1 MVQRETFDQVISYNA
16 DQWLIFICHGSINH
30 KVNCDECYIPFYWH
44 YPPLYFDLPFRI
56 EKPSQEIRLAKR
68 KELFDRLTSL
78 KDNITNRFDD
88 PNDQVETTIEMV
100 QKYSKMMA
108 DIKDHPDEIIWD
120 MLNAQAFVTSIQT
133 TTGYGDIVPLTPG
146 GKIFTI
152 AYALVGVPIF
162 LWYIVKLGGVFRV
175 FTMNIFSIVKACLW
189 LLILRLT
196 VSAVFINFDL
206 LFSTAQLILLLNLKT

>member
-1 MVQRETFDQVISYNA
+1 MTLSYFS
-16 DQWLIFICHGSINH
+16 LF
-30 KVNCDECYIPFYWH
+30 
-44 YPPLYFDLPFRI
+44 FRI

-68 KELFDRLTSL
+68 KELFDKLTSL
-78 KDNITNRFDD
+78 KDNITSRFDD
-88 PNDQVETTIEMV
+88 PNDKVETTIEMV
-100 QKYSKMMA
+100 QKYSKVMA
-108 DIKDHPDEIIWD
+108 EIKNHPDEIIWD

-189 LLILRLT
+189 LVRLRFI
-196 VSAVFINFDL
+196 VFSSFYYL
-206 LFSTAQLILLLNLKT
+206 

>member
-1 MVQRETFDQVISYNA
+1 MNVTS
-16 DQWLIFICHGSINH
+16 HSI
-30 KVNCDECYIPFYWH
+30 YIIL
-44 YPPLYFDLPFRI
+44 LYIDLPFRI

-196 VSAVFINFDL
+196 VSALFINFDL

>member
-1 MVQRETFDQVISYNA
+1 M
-16 DQWLIFICHGSINH
+16 
-30 KVNCDECYIPFYWH
+30 
-44 YPPLYFDLPFRI
+44 
-56 EKPSQEIRLAKR
+56 
-68 KELFDRLTSL
+68 

-88 PNDQVETTIEMV
+88 PNDNVETTIEMV
-100 QKYSKMMA
+100 KKYSKAMA
-108 DIKDHPDEIIWD
+108 EIKNHPEEIIWD

-152 AYALVGVPIF
+152 AYALIGVPIF

-189 LLILRLT
+189 SVMIRFEG
-196 VSAVFINFDL
+196 S
-206 LFSTAQLILLLNLKT
+206 SSPCY